1 MVEEKLRS
9 AVVRLQRHAAE
20 RDNESIML
28 LLLSIDVVY
37 KQPTVK
43 SMGLFRQRET
53 KSVELVVGS
62 RPSVRVLDP
71 VQWSVRRP
79 KEVIDATYGR

>member
-1 MVEEKLRS
+1 
-9 AVVRLQRHAAE
+9 
-20 RDNESIML
+20 
-28 LLLSIDVVY
+28 
-37 KQPTVK
+37 
-43 SMGLFRQRET
+43 MGLFRQRET